1 MFFVSQMK
9 AVVLAEM
16 LRETLEAKINKTRRE
31 IQDTNMPIEVD
42 RLEAQI
48 MAYQWVQARLQD
60 LVIDNEDKDTKI
72 RI

>member
-1 MFFVSQMK
+1 MK

-31 IQDTNMPIEVD
+31 IRDTTMPIEVD
-42 RLEAQI
+42 RLEARI

-60 LVIDNEDKDTKI
+60 LVINNEDKDTEI